1 MKFWLG
7 KGIDG
12 FRIDAMAHIYE
23 SDNIPDEPLSNIA
36 GATNKDYGYLNH
48 IYTKNDPRTYEL
60 LATWRK
66 LCDEWSD
73 SHNEL
78 EKVNNKRR
86 FLIVL
91 LDFNNKIKIKS
102 QYSFIFV

>member
-12 FRIDAMAHIYE
+12 FRIDGANHIYE
-23 SDNIPDEPLSNIA
+23 LDEILDEPLTNIPDM
-36 GATNKDYGYLNH
+36 TNRDYDYVDH
-48 IYTKNDPRTYEL
+48 IYTKDDPRTYEL

-78 EKVNNKRR
+78 QKVNNR
-86 FLIVL
+86 
-91 LDFNNKIKIKS
+91 KS
-102 QYSFIFV
+102 